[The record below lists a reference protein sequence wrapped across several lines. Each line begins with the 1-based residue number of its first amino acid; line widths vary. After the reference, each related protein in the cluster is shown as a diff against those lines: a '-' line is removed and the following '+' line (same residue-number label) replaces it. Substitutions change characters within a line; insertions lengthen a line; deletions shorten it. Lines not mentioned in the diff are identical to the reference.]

1 MSASEARKKIIEI
14 YKKKVHGKK
23 PDITKMSKTHDGK
36 KGHWLEDTMG
46 SKRDASNTP
55 DLLGYEMK
63 TGSEKTTFGD
73 WGPDY
78 FIFRDEEKF
87 PNLIGK
93 KGRDRINFRKLTKM
107 PFF

>member
-1 MSASEARKKIIEI
+1 LISDELSADEARFRIIEI
-14 YKKKVHGKK
+14 YKQRVHGKV
-23 PDITKMSKTHDGK
+23 PDTSKSNQSHDGK

-46 SKRDASNTP
+46 SKRDASNKW

-63 TGSEKTTFGD
+63 TGGSKTSFGD

-78 FIFRDEEKF
+78 FVFRDGKKF

-93 KGRDRINFRKLTKM
+93 KRR
-107 PFF
+107 